1 MARTS
6 PGPTLLHAT
15 LTDVSANQHHTPT
28 ARATVAAMEA
38 ETDEATYASPNRVVP
53 SPGVAKAYCQ
63 VDLAGLLVANS
74 FNVASVT
81 DTETGSRIIVWDTDF
96 SNANYALV
104 SSLLVLTADLNIK
117 HSTLVVGSAR
127 MDIRN
132 INSDRIDAPTASV
145 AFGDQ

>member
-1 MARTS
+1 
-6 PGPTLLHAT
+6 
-15 LTDVSANQHHTPT
+15 
-28 ARATVAAMEA
+28 MEA